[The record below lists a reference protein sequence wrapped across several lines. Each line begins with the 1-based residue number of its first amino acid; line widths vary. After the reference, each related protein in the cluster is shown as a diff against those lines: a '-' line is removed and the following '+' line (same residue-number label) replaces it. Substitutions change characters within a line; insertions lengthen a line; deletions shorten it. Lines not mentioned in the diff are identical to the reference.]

1 MATDLLE
8 ESQLPAMMPSRLGNA
23 NFISDSNYSGF
34 LGLGKKQKA
43 KKVPVSPQPVKG
55 VDETFKEKM
64 INLYNSIKGDAAARN
79 EALSNIETIDGITIS
94 KEISKRYG
102 TPNTQEQLR
111 NHNVAFKLFEQYS
124 VKSGMG
130 CEDLYRLMADIDAEL
145 DASTKSAGT
154 GTKQRISNRYITI
167 LNDLRKEAKKA
178 MNKQNCDVSKAQAE
192 SLSASQEVLS
202 QIGGAGKSEGGTS
215 TTTYILYGLGA
226 VILGVGIYMLVKKD

>member
-8 ESQLPAMMPSRLGNA
+8 NSQLPAMMPSRLGNA
-23 NFISDSNYSGF
+23 NFVSDSNYSGF
-34 LGLGKKQKA
+34 LGSAKKKKA
-43 KKVPVSPQPVKG
+43 SKVPVSTAPVKG

-64 INLYNSIKGDAAARN
+64 INLYNNIKGDAAARN
-79 EALSNIETIDGITIS
+79 EALSNIETTDGITIT

-130 CEDLYRLMADIDAEL
+130 CDALNVLMADIDAEI

-154 GTKQRISNRYITI
+154 GTKQRIANRFITI
-167 LNDLRKEAKKA
+167 LNDLKKEVKKA
-178 MNKQNCDVSKAQAE
+178 MNKQNCEVRKSEAE
-192 SLSASQEVLS
+192 SQLASQEILS
-202 QIGGAGKSEGGTS
+202 QIQGAGKKTEGTS
-215 TTTYILYGLGA
+215 TTTYIIYGLGA
-226 VILGVGIYMLVKKD
+226 IILGVGIYMLVKKR